1 MADPAVKEKA
11 KELFVING
19 FSMDTILTMLNGEV
33 SRKTLYNWRKED
45 NWEEQRKDRAVRTK
59 NRIERLEALLDQ
71 AINQAEVNITPG
83 GLFAIG
89 KLITA
94 LKSAN
99 FIDFSDEKEK
109 NIDDGPKEITPET
122 ILKIRR
128 DVLGLEK

>member
-1 MADPAVKEKA
+1 MADPAVREKA
-11 KELFVING
+11 KELFVANG
-19 FSMDTILTMLNGEV
+19 FSMDTILTMLDGEV

-45 NWEEQRKDRAVRTK
+45 CWDEQRKDRAAKTK
-59 NRIERLEALLDQ
+59 NRRERLETLLDQ

-99 FIDFSDEKEK
+99 FIDFTDEKENK
-109 NIDDGPKEITPET
+109 IDDGPKEISQET